1 MRLRNLARA
10 LLASARAR
18 QPRGLAH
25 EVRRRFHSN
34 WLHYGLRRDL
44 TEPFEAPSAKIP
56 LTIRPLR
63 PSDLPVLL
71 GMDTEQM
78 SERGPY
84 VRMHRLNFSQESIG
98 QCYVAATQ
106 SDEPCYMQW
115 LMPGSD
121 NPRIEKYFHG
131 IFPTLAADEA
141 LLEYAFT
148 REGLSGQGDH
158 VRCHGPNRRKGSRH
172 RRTTGHHVRGPRK
185 CGGPEGMSALRIP
198 TLSHQE

>member
-1 MRLRNLARA
+1 MRLGNLARA

-44 TEPFEAPSAKIP
+44 TEPFVAPSAKIP

-148 REGLSGQGDH
+148 REGYQG
-158 VRCHGPNRRKGSRH
+158 KGI
-172 RRTTGHHVRGPRK
+172 
-185 CGGPEGMSALRIP
+185 MSAAMAQIAEKAADIGARRVSRSWTTKMWLP
-198 TLSHQE
+198 